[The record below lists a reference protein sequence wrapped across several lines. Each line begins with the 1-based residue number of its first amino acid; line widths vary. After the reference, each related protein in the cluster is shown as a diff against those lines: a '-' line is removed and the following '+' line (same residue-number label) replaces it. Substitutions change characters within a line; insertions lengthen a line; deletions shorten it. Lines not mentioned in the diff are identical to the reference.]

1 MKVTY
6 YGHACFEL
14 EIKGKKLLFD
24 PFITP
29 NELAKHVDISKIN
42 PDYILLSHGHEDH
55 IADAIAIAKQSG
67 AMIIGVYEIVV
78 WAQKNGITNV
88 HPMNTGG
95 RKEFDFGT
103 VKLVPAVHSSSFP
116 DGSYAGNPVGF
127 LIKTDSK
134 NIYYAGD
141 TALSSE
147 MQLIGEYNAIHLAL
161 LPIGDNFTMG
171 ITDAIV
177 ATELLRCNKVIGMH
191 YDTFPYIKI
200 DKEEAKESFK
210 KAGKEL
216 ILLDIGDSLEL

>member
-29 NELAKHVDISKIN
+29 NELAKHIDISKIN

-55 IADAIAIAKQSG
+55 IADAITIAKQSG

-171 ITDAIV
+171 VTDAIV

-216 ILLDIGDSLEL
+216 ILLDIGESLEL

>member
-29 NELAKHVDISKIN
+29 NELAKHIDISKIN

-55 IADAIAIAKQSG
+55 IADAITIAKQSG
-67 AMIIGVYEIVV
+67 AMIIAVYEIVV

-103 VKLVPAVHSSSFP
+103 IKLVPAVHSSSFP

-200 DKEEAKESFK
+200 DKQAAKESFK

-216 ILLDIGDSLEL
+216 ILLDIGESLEL